1 MQPLDPVTLALV
13 AVVIAVVLS
22 ALLLLLFASREEKFE
37 DVLAA
42 QRSRLESYQT
52 RAAATKTSKS
62 RKKFSRGKKKHSD
75 DRNVPE
81 EISELIDESA
91 GDASPDIVGENSEFL
106 PTNEVSQDIVEPREE
121 KLPDTEQGPISEPVK
136 ERQGK
141 KKQKK
146 TTPKEDN
153 VIELPQR
160 VETPREVVEEA
171 EVKIES
177 LPTLESENLEI
188 EEQKLP
194 ERSETVADVK
204 ISKDEAKV
212 AEDKGTIQGND
223 SSKSILEM
231 LAVAEL
237 DSSEIQDMID
247 VLLNKQGEDGKW
259 KKSSVKG
266 DTVEILK
273 KQLQEKEDQILEG
286 KIATTL
292 YVSVVRIG
300 H

>member
-1 MQPLDPVTLALV
+1 MQPLDPITLALV

-52 RAAATKTSKS
+52 RATATKTSKT
-62 RKKFSRGKKKHSD
+62 RKKFSRGKKKHSE

-81 EISELIDESA
+81 EISEIIDESA

-136 ERQGK
+136 VRQGK

-153 VIELPQR
+153 VVELPQR

-194 ERSETVADVK
+194 ERSETVAAVK

-212 AEDKGTIQGND
+212 AEDKGTIQGESD
-223 SSKSILEM
+223 FACIL
-231 LAVAEL
+231 LGL
-237 DSSEIQDMID
+237 
-247 VLLNKQGEDGKW
+247 
-259 KKSSVKG
+259 
-266 DTVEILK
+266 
-273 KQLQEKEDQILEG
+273 
-286 KIATTL
+286 
-292 YVSVVRIG
+292 
-300 H
+300 

>member
-1 MQPLDPVTLALV
+1 MQPLDPVTVALI

-22 ALLLLLFASREEKFE
+22 ALLLLLFTSREEKFE

-52 RAAATKTSKS
+52 RAAATKTSKT
-62 RKKFSRGKKKHSD
+62 RKKFSKGKKKHSD

-106 PTNEVSQDIVEPREE
+106 PTNEEVSQDIVEPREE
-121 KLPDTEQGPISEPVK
+121 KLPDAEQGPISEPVK
-136 ERQGK
+136 ERKGK

-146 TTPKEDN
+146 NTPKEDN

-171 EVKIES
+171 ETKIES
-177 LPTLESENLEI
+177 PPTLESENLEIEDNLEI

-194 ERSETVADVK
+194 ERSETVAALK

-212 AEDKGTIQGND
+212 VEDKGPIQGESD
-223 SSKSILEM
+223 FARIL
-231 LAVAEL
+231 LG
-237 DSSEIQDMID
+237 S
-247 VLLNKQGEDGKW
+247 
-259 KKSSVKG
+259 
-266 DTVEILK
+266 
-273 KQLQEKEDQILEG
+273 
-286 KIATTL
+286 
-292 YVSVVRIG
+292 
-300 H
+300 